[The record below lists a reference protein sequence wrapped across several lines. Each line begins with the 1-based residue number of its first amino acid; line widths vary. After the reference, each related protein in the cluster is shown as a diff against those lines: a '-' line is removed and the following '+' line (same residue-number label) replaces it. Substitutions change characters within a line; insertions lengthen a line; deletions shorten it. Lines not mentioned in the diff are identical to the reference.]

1 MRNGLFTETAKW
13 DFLIKAKSRYILVVS
28 QVKIINF

>member
-1 MRNGLFTETAKW
+1 MDFSLRQLNVI
-13 DFLIKAKSRYILVVS
+13 FLIKAKSKYILVVS